1 MFYVGLDI
9 HTKHITICVLNSD
22 GKVHQRCQRQ
32 RAETML
38 LVLRELPESFA
49 VCDEASTGYGR
60 FFELLQPLA
69 TRVIV
74 AHPGL
79 LRLIF
84 RSKRWWP
91 SGAIRIASLREQQA
105 GRFVLRLGAL
115 SGSIGLDEPPG
126 PHHSRRLADGAAAA
140 DQSRV
145 AGDSTLTDRA
155 RRSSPHST
163 RRPRP
168 QEDRDR
174 GHGS

>member
-9 HTKHITICVLNSD
+9 HTKQITICVLNSD
-22 GKVHQRCQRQ
+22 GKVHQRCRVQ

-91 SGAIRIASLREQQA
+91 SGTIRIASRTASRSVRTSAGCPLR
-105 GRFVLRLGAL
+105 
-115 SGSIGLDEPPG
+115 IN
-126 PHHSRRLADGAAAA
+126 
-140 DQSRV
+140 
-145 AGDSTLTDRA
+145 RA
-155 RRSSPHST
+155 RRTAWVTSLAKA
-163 RRPRP
+163 RQRC
-168 QEDRDR
+168 
-174 GHGS
+174 GGG